1 MTVHLR
7 PPVGSAEPARRALPD
22 ETRTRMSKKPDTSPR
37 PPLRAP
43 HPAEAAVSRHAIPPA
58 VAGSVRS
65 LERALDL
72 MEALERLRAPA
83 GVRALEEIT
92 RIPKATAQRLLDVL
106 ERRGYAQK
114 DRGRYAL
121 AAGTVRLARGFLAG
135 DSLATAALPV
145 LQQLTALSGETC
157 GLYIRQGVDRILV
170 QRVESPHP
178 LRHHTPIGER
188 LPLHVGASGHVLCAG
203 MPDDLLHRFVE
214 GLGPVRLASG
224 RLVGKK
230 EFLAR
235 IRQVRLQ
242 GYAVGV
248 DERFAGIG
256 SVAAPILGGG
266 TGVVAAINIAGPTS
280 RIPAGKL
287 AQLAPEVVRAASEI
301 SQKLE
306 QL

>member
-1 MTVHLR
+1 MPRQIAPKAPQTRKPIEGVR
-7 PPVGSAEPARRALPD
+7 AKATPVDPAG
-22 ETRTRMSKKPDTSPR
+22 KP
-37 PPLRAP
+37 
-43 HPAEAAVSRHAIPPA
+43 
-58 VAGSVRS
+58 AGGVRS
-65 LERALDL
+65 LARALDL
-72 MEALERLRAPA
+72 LEALERLRTPA

-106 ERRGYAQK
+106 ESRGYVQK
-114 DRGRYAL
+114 ERGRYAL

-135 DSLATAALPV
+135 DNLTAITLPV

-157 GLYIRQGVDRILV
+157 GLYVRQGSDRILV

-188 LPLHVGASGHVLCAG
+188 LPLHIGASGHILCAG
-203 MPDDLLHRFVE
+203 MPDPLLHRYLE

-224 RLVGKK
+224 KLLGKK
-230 EFLAR
+230 ELLAR
-235 IRQVRLQ
+235 IQQTRLQ
-242 GYAVGV
+242 GYAVGI

-256 SVAAPILGGG
+256 SVAAPILRRGKE
-266 TGVVAAINIAGPTS
+266 VIAAINIAGPS
-280 RIPAGKL
+280 GRIPAEKL
-287 AQLAPEVVRAASEI
+287 KQLALEVCRAAAEI

>member
-1 MTVHLR
+1 MPHQTAPTAPKITQPRGGTRLKATR
-7 PPVGSAEPARRALPD
+7 GQAPGKPAGGVRA
-22 ETRTRMSKKPDTSPR
+22 
-37 PPLRAP
+37 
-43 HPAEAAVSRHAIPPA
+43 
-58 VAGSVRS
+58 

-72 MEALERLRAPA
+72 MEALEQLRAPV

-106 ERRGYAQK
+106 EKRGYAHK
-114 DRGRYAL
+114 ERGRYAL

-135 DSLATAALPV
+135 DSLATIALPA

-157 GLYIRQGVDRILV
+157 GLYIRQGTDRILM

-188 LPLHVGASGHVLCAG
+188 LPLHIGASGHVLCAA
-203 MPDDLLHRFVE
+203 MPDDLLHDFLAT
-214 GLGPVRLASG
+214 LGPIRLASG
-224 RLVGKK
+224 RLIGKK
-230 EFLAR
+230 EFLER
-235 IRQVRLQ
+235 IRQTRRQ

-256 SVAAPILGGG
+256 SVAAPVLRGG
-266 TGVVAAINIAGPTS
+266 TDVIAAINIAGPS
-280 RIPAGKL
+280 GRMPVEKL
-287 AQLAPEVVRAASEI
+287 KQLALEVCRAAAEI